1 MPDKESIEGDAVLE
15 EISSKVAEAILNQ
28 KENPG
33 KWEISALQD
42 CLSKIQELH
51 EENSSLWFMLDEI
64 NQSKDWSEDHSE
76 ELKKA
81 INRQIAMLS
90 FTKKGDA

>member
-1 MPDKESIEGDAVLE
+1 MSDKESIEGDSVLE
-15 EISSKVAEAILNQ
+15 EISTKVAEAILNQ

-33 KWEISALQD
+33 KWEISALQY
-42 CLSKIQELH
+42 CLSKIQELY
-51 EENSSLWFMLDEI
+51 EENDSLWFMLDEM
-64 NQSKDWSEDHSE
+64 NQSKNWSEEHTE

-90 FTKKGDA
+90 FTKKRDA